1 MGSIIVVIR
10 VLPSDIDVDFERLKE
25 EIKKRAPIGTT
36 VKAFDIKPV
45 AFGLNA
51 LYVYISMPD
60 NYEGGTTKVEEAI
73 SSIQG
78 VEQVDVEFIS
88 LEH

>member
-10 VLPSDIDVDFERLKE
+10 ILPSDIDVDLEKLKE
-25 EIKKRAPIGTT
+25 EIKKRTPIGTT
-36 VKAFDIKPV
+36 VRAFDVKPV

-60 NYEGGTTKVEEAI
+60 DYEGGTTKVEEAI